1 MGLCQLGCNNGKHY
15 ANNDDSC
22 DVIIPEVQQL
32 DIRSEGRGLFSIR
45 LPNGTAKPG
54 CLFGFLFKVQDV
66 LSKNVTYIWKVRM
79 TLLYG
84 ITNSLCSVKFGM

>member
-1 MGLCQLGCNNGKHY
+1 MALCQEGCKSGKHY
-15 ANNDDSC
+15 ANNDDRC
-22 DVIIPEVQQL
+22 GAIIPEVQQL
-32 DIRSEGRGLFSIR
+32 GIRSEGRGLFSIR
-45 LPNGTAKPG
+45 LPDGTAKPN